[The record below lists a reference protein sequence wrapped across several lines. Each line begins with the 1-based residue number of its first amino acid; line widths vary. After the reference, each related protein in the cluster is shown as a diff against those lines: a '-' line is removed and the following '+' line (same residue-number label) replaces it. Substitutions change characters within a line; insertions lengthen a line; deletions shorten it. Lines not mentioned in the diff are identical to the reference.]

1 MTLENEQLNNP
12 LHGLKLDTLLNEVL
26 DHYGWEILAEYT
38 SINCFKNKPSID
50 SSLKFLRKTEW
61 AREKMERFYLY
72 QFKNLPKADDIQYEI
87 PPRLRVI
94 PAYQK
99 PKDPAVLILGQA
111 PVPTVRS
118 SNFSDKK
125 SSSGGRDNRS
135 NSRSSNYKENNERGF
150 SRRTEKPKQSSK
162 TDAPSSPYS
171 NSPK

>member
-12 LHGLKLDTLLNEVL
+12 LHGLKLDTLLDEL
-26 DHYGWEILAEYT
+26 LAQYGFEILAEYT
-38 SINCFKNKPSID
+38 NINCFKNKPSVI

-72 QFKNLPKADDIQYEI
+72 QFKNLPKADDEQYEI

-99 PKDPAVLILGQA
+99 PKEPAVLILGQA
-111 PVPTVRS
+111 PPPVIRS
-118 SNFSDKK
+118 SNFSDNKA
-125 SSSGGRDNRS
+125 SPRGRDSRSGGHKS
-135 NSRSSNYKENNERGF
+135 NNERGF
-150 SRRTEKPKQSSK
+150 SRRTEKPEQSQSRP
-162 TDAPSSPYS
+162 TDTPANPYG

>member
-12 LHGLKLDTLLNEVL
+12 LHGLKLDTLLDEL
-26 DHYGWEILAEYT
+26 LAQYGFDILAEYT
-38 SINCFKNKPSID
+38 NINCFKNKPSVV

-72 QFKNLPKADDIQYEI
+72 QFKNLPKADDEQYEI

-94 PAYQK
+94 PAHQK

-111 PVPTVRS
+111 PPPVIRS
-118 SNFSDKK
+118 SNFSDDK
-125 SSSGGRDNRS
+125 SSPRGRDNRS
-135 NSRSSNYKENNERGF
+135 DSRKGKNERGF
-150 SRRTEKPKQSSK
+150 SRRTEKSEQSRP
-162 TDAPSSPYS
+162 TDTSSNPYG

>member
-12 LHGLKLDTLLNEVL
+12 LHGLKLDTLLDEL
-26 DHYGWEILAEYT
+26 LEQYGFEILAEYT
-38 SINCFKNKPSID
+38 NINCFKNKPSVI

-72 QFKNLPKADDIQYEI
+72 QFKNLPKADDEQYEI

-94 PAYQK
+94 PAHQK

-111 PVPTVRS
+111 PPPVIRS
-118 SNFSDKK
+118 SNFSNDKP
-125 SSSGGRDNRS
+125 SPRGRDNRS
-135 NSRSSNYKENNERGF
+135 DSSKGNNERGF
-150 SRRTEKPKQSSK
+150 SRRTEKPKQSRPA
-162 TDAPSSPYS
+162 DVPSNPYG